1 MFSIYFTIFTCHLK
15 KVLALVLAFACAFTM
30 FAGAAFTDQADF
42 AVKTDVV
49 DTLVQLGVIN
59 GYTDGSFKP
68 NGTVT
73 RAEMAKMIYV
83 LRTGNSDASAYN
95 DDKTSFTDIGTHW
108 ARGYIKYCQSLGI
121 IAGKSNTKFDPNGNV
136 TAQEAAK
143 MLLVT
148 IGYNAEK
155 AGLTGAGWASKT
167 NALADEN
174 GLLEDVNTSFTAACP
189 RQYAA
194 QLIYNAIDTKT
205 VVWRDE
211 AYTNQ
216 NAAGGDNKTVGQKYM
231 NLVKDEAATG
241 KHDNILTKVEKEDG
255 RDTYTI
261 TVAGTP
267 YTRVAKDYS
276 DLIGQD
282 VVVMYK
288 DGDTSKVFGV
298 YAAEDSKVLAAGFV
312 GQLEK
317 DGTEKIKLDG
327 KSFKFD
333 GSDPD
338 ANLVYEINTD
348 TKAKSLAKLATAVDK
363 NATIDKNVAAQPVK
377 LIDNN
382 GDGKIDTAIV
392 TPVKVGQVSAVTKTS
407 VTIKGVKTVKF
418 DDDTIYDGVKKDDY
432 VCYVADA
439 NNSSD
444 GAIVTKLDV
453 TAGKVSGKRTHEA
466 QVDSTWYKTA
476 GDVSVDTNSSYNFV
490 IVGGVVLF
498 ADETEGS
505 VKNVAYIGAVKAKAD
520 TIVGDNDVT
529 VKVRMYFPDKT
540 DAEVKVSK
548 IAGTKLKKGTI
559 TTGPNANVETKA
571 VDDVNTILANNGLVT
586 YSKLSDGTYDIK
598 AVSSKNLAGTDAFVD
613 ATTKNY
619 HSSSVNGAYYDSK
632 INKVSV
638 DDEAVIYV
646 KTVNETKV
654 LTGKQLKNWD
664 KTVDSKL
671 VFTAAYLAEETNG
684 INYVKVAV
692 LESSSNG
699 TVDVPGSKDVVYAYA
714 VTDVYTATVDGEDK
728 DAVQAWN
735 GTKVVTLYAD
745 GTFNETIKAGD
756 LFSYKEN
763 GDYIEKIDT
772 HSAASAAVIGFD
784 GKAEG
789 EITLKVAGTAA
800 QTYTLDEDV
809 VVYVVKDGDH
819 EGVADASIS
828 SIVEAGYNKAGDKR
842 IENVKFILGTG
853 EDNDKVVAIIID
865 EDNELDNAQ
874 EV

>member
-1 MFSIYFTIFTCHLK
+1 
-15 KVLALVLAFACAFTM
+15 M
-30 FAGAAFTDQADF
+30 FAGAAFTDQAD
-42 AVKTDVV
+42 VKVDSDVV
-49 DTLVQLGVIN
+49 DTLVSLGVVN

-68 NGTVT
+68 NDTVT

-95 DDKTSFTDIGTHW
+95 DDYSTFTDIKGHW
-108 ARGYIKYCQSLGI
+108 ARGYVKYCQSLGI
-121 IAGKSNTKFDPNGNV
+121 IAGQSATKFAPDQTV

-148 IGYNAEK
+148 LGYNADK
-155 AGLTGAGWASKT
+155 AGLVGAGWASKT

-174 GLLEDVNTSFTAACP
+174 GLLEDVTTSFTGPCP

-194 QLIYNAIDTKT
+194 QLMYNAIDTPT
-205 VVWRDE
+205 VVWRDD
-211 AYTNQ
+211 AYTKYNYD
-216 NAAGGDNKTVGQKYM
+216 GKENKTIGEKYM
-231 NLVKDEAATG
+231 GLTKFEAKDNN
-241 KHDNILTKVEKEDG
+241 HNNILTEVKKEDN
-255 RDTYTI
+255 RDTYAI
-261 TVAGTP
+261 TVNGKTF
-267 YTRVAKDYS
+267 TRVVSDYTN
-276 DLIGQD
+276 LIGQD
-282 VVVMYK
+282 VVVMTK
-288 DGDTSKVFGV
+288 NGDTSKVFGV
-298 YAAEDSKVLAAGFV
+298 YAAEDSKVLATGYV

-317 DGTEKIKLDG
+317 DGNEKIKLDG
-327 KSFKFD
+327 KSYKFD
-333 GSDPD
+333 NSNP
-338 ANLVYEINTD
+338 ATTTVYNLNTD
-348 TKAKSLAKLATAVDK
+348 TKAQDLATLANAVDK
-363 NATIDKNVAAQPVK
+363 GASINKNTAAAPVK

-382 GDGKIDTAIV
+382 GDGKIDVAIV

-418 DDDTIYDGVKKDDY
+418 DDDAIYDGVKKDDY
-432 VCYVADA
+432 VCYVDEK

-453 TAGKVSGKRTHEA
+453 TAGKVTGKRTHEA

-476 GDVSVDTNSSYNFV
+476 GDVSVDTNSSYDFV
-490 IVGGVVLF
+490 IVGGVVLY

-540 DAEVKVSK
+540 DAEVKISK
-548 IAGTKLKKGTI
+548 IAGTKLKKGA
-559 TTGPNANVETKA
+559 TGKEETQAVEDIK
-571 VDDVNTILANNGLVT
+571 DILKNNGLVT

-598 AVSSKNLAGTDAFVD
+598 AVSDKNLAGTDDFVS
-613 ATTKNY
+613 ATEKHYHDNTK
-619 HSSSVNGAYYDSK
+619 NGAYYDSK

-646 KTVNETKV
+646 KTANETKV

-664 KTVDSKL
+664 KTVDTKL
-671 VFTAAYLAEETNG
+671 VFTAAYLVEETNG
-684 INYVKVAV
+684 INYIKVAA
-692 LESSSNG
+692 LESSSTG
-699 TVDVPGSKDVVYAYA
+699 TVDVPGSKDAIYAYA
-714 VTDVYTATVDGEDK
+714 VTDAYTATVDGEDK
-728 DAVQAWN
+728 DAIQAWN
-735 GTKVVTLYAD
+735 GTQVVTLYAD
-745 GTFNETIKAGD
+745 GTFNATIKAGD

-763 GDYIEKIDT
+763 GKYIEKIDT
-772 HSAASAAVIGFD
+772 ASQASAAVIGFD

-789 EITLKVAGTAA
+789 EITLKVGTHAA

-809 VVYVVKDGDH
+809 VVYVVKDDNR
-819 EGVADASIS
+819 EGVAEASIS
-828 SIVEAGYNKAGDKR
+828 SIVEAGYNKAGTKR

-865 EDNELDNAQ
+865 QDNELKNAA

>member
-1 MFSIYFTIFTCHLK
+1 
-15 KVLALVLAFACAFTM
+15 M
-30 FAGAAFTDQADF
+30 FAGAAFTDQADIK
-42 AVKTDVV
+42 VDSDVV
-49 DTLVQLGVIN
+49 DTLVSLGVIN

-68 NGTVT
+68 NDTVT

-95 DDKTSFTDIGTHW
+95 DDYSTFADIKGHW
-108 ARGYIKYCQSLGI
+108 ARGYVKYCQSLGI
-121 IAGKSNTKFDPNGNV
+121 IAGQSATKFAPDQTV

-148 IGYNAEK
+148 LGYDATK
-155 AGLTGAGWASKT
+155 AGLVGTTWAAKT

-194 QLIYNAIDTKT
+194 QLMYNAIDTPT
-205 VVWRDE
+205 VVWRDD
-211 AYTNQ
+211 AYTKYNYD
-216 NAAGGDNKTVGQKYM
+216 GKENKTIGEKYM
-231 NLVKDEAATG
+231 GLTKFEAKDNN
-241 KHDNILTKVEKEDG
+241 HNNILTEVKKEDN
-255 RDTYTI
+255 RDTYAI
-261 TVAGTP
+261 TVNGKTF
-267 YTRVAKDYS
+267 TRVVSDYTN
-276 DLIGQD
+276 LIGQD
-282 VVVMYK
+282 VVVMHK
-288 DGDTSKVFGV
+288 KNDTSKVFGV
-298 YAAEDSKVLAAGFV
+298 YAAEDSKVLATGYV

-317 DGTEKIKLDG
+317 NGDEKIKLDG
-327 KSFKFD
+327 KSYKFD
-333 GSDPD
+333 NSNPD
-338 ANLVYEINTD
+338 ASLVYEINTD
-348 TKAKSLAKLATAVDK
+348 TKAQSLAKLATAVDK
-363 NATIDKNVAAQPVK
+363 STSIDKNVAAQPVK

-382 GDGKIDTAIV
+382 GDGKIDAAIV

-453 TAGKVSGKRTHEA
+453 TAGKVAGKRTHEA

-476 GDVSVDTNSSYNFV
+476 GDVSVDTNSSYDFV

-498 ADETEGS
+498 ADENEGS

-559 TTGPNANVETKA
+559 TTGDDANVETKA
-571 VDDVNTILANNGLVT
+571 VDDVKKILKDNGLVT

-598 AVSSKNLAGTDAFVD
+598 AVSGSNLAGTDKFVN
-613 ATTKNY
+613 AATKNY
-619 HSSSVNGAYYDSK
+619 HTSSVNGAYYDSK

-646 KTVNETKV
+646 KTANETKV

-664 KTVDSKL
+664 KTVDTKL
-671 VFTAAYLAEETNG
+671 VFTAAYLVEETNG
-684 INYVKVAV
+684 INYIKVAA
-692 LESSSNG
+692 LESSSTG
-699 TVDVPGSKDVVYAYA
+699 IVDVPGSKDAIYAYA
-714 VTDVYTATVDGEDK
+714 VTDAYTATVDGEDK
-728 DAVQAWN
+728 DAIQAWN
-735 GTKVVTLYAD
+735 GTQVVTLYAD
-745 GTFNETIKAGD
+745 GTFNATIQAGD

-763 GDYIEKIDT
+763 GKYIEKIDT
-772 HSAASAAVIGFD
+772 ASQASAAVIGFD

-789 EITLKVAGTAA
+789 EITLKVAGSAA

-809 VVYVVKDGDH
+809 VVYVVKDDDR
-819 EGVADASIS
+819 EGVAEASIS
-828 SIVEAGYNKAGDKR
+828 SIVEAGYNKAGTKR

-865 EDNELDNAQ
+865 QDNELEDAA

>member
-1 MFSIYFTIFTCHLK
+1 
-15 KVLALVLAFACAFTM
+15 LVLAFACAFTM
-30 FAGAAFTDQADF
+30 FASAAFTDQADIK
-42 AVKTDVV
+42 VKAEAV

-68 NGTVT
+68 NDTVT

-95 DDKTSFTDIGTHW
+95 DDKTSFTDIGSHW

-121 IAGKSNTKFDPNGNV
+121 IAGKSNTKFVPNDKV

-148 IGYNAEK
+148 LGYDANK
-155 AGLTGAGWASKT
+155 AGLVGVNWTSRT

-174 GLLEDVNTSFTAACP
+174 GLLEDVNTSFTGPCP

-194 QLIYNAIDTKT
+194 QLIYNAIDTPT
-205 VVWRDE
+205 VVWRDD
-211 AYTNQ
+211 AYTNT
-216 NAAGGDNKTVGQKYM
+216 NYKDEDNKTIGEKYM
-231 NLVKDEAATG
+231 GLTKFKAANG
-241 KHDNILTKVEKEDG
+241 AHNNILTKVEKEDG
-255 RDTYTI
+255 RDTYSI
-261 TVAGTP
+261 TVNGKTF
-267 YTRVAKDYS
+267 TRVVADYTN
-276 DLIGQD
+276 LIGQD
-282 VVVMYK
+282 VVVMAK
-288 DGDTSKVFGV
+288 DKDTSKVFGV
-298 YAAEDSKVLAAGFV
+298 YAAEDSKVLATGFV

-333 GSDPD
+333 DSNPD
-338 ANLVYEINTD
+338 ADLVYEINTD
-348 TKAKSLAKLATAVDK
+348 TKAKSLAKLAAAVDK
-363 NATIDKNVAAQPVK
+363 NASIDKNVAAQPVK

-382 GDGKIDTAIV
+382 GDGKIDAAIV

-432 VCYVADA
+432 VCYVADV

-444 GAIVTKLDV
+444 GAIVTKLDA

-476 GDVSVDTNSSYNFV
+476 GDVSVDTNSSYDFV

-559 TTGPNANVETKA
+559 TTGENANVETKA
-571 VDDVNTILANNGLVT
+571 VAAINAILANNGLVT

-646 KTVNETKV
+646 KTANETKV

-664 KTVDSKL
+664 KTVDANLK
-671 VFTAAYLAEETNG
+671 FTAAYLAEETNG
-684 INYVKVAV
+684 INYVKVAALV
-692 LESSSNG
+692 ADKN
-699 TVDVPGSKDVVYAYA
+699 VDVPGSKDAVYAYA

-763 GDYIEKIDT
+763 GNYIEKIDT

-789 EITLKVAGTAA
+789 EITLKVAGSAA

-865 EDNELDNAQ
+865 EDNELDNAK

>member
-1 MFSIYFTIFTCHLK
+1 
-15 KVLALVLAFACAFTM
+15 M
-30 FAGAAFTDQADF
+30 FAGAAFTDSADF
-42 AVKTDVV
+42 KVKTEVV

-68 NGTVT
+68 NDTVT

-95 DDKTSFTDIGTHW
+95 DDKTTFTDIKGHW
-108 ARGYIKYCQSLGI
+108 ARGYVKYCQSLGI
-121 IAGKSNTKFDPNGNV
+121 IAGQSATKFAPDQTV

-148 IGYNAEK
+148 LGYNAEK
-155 AGLTGAGWASKT
+155 AGLVGAGWASKT

-174 GLLEDVNTSFTAACP
+174 GLLEDVNTSFTSACP

-194 QLIYNAIDTKT
+194 QLIYNAIDTPV
-205 VVWRDE
+205 VVWRDD
-211 AYTNQ
+211 AYTNVDVL
-216 NAAGGDNKTVGQKYM
+216 NRDNQTVGQKYM
-231 NLVKDEAATG
+231 NLVKDEAETG
-241 KHDNILTKVEKEDG
+241 KHDNILTHVKKEDG

-261 TVAGTP
+261 TVAGVP
-267 YTRVAKDYS
+267 YTRVIADYT

-282 VVVMYK
+282 VVVMHK
-288 DGDTSKVFGV
+288 KNDTSKVFGV
-298 YAAEDSKVLAAGFV
+298 YAAEDSKVLATGYV

-317 DGTEKIKLDG
+317 NGDEKIKLDG
-327 KSFKFD
+327 KSYKFD
-333 GSDPD
+333 NSNP
-338 ANLVYEINTD
+338 ATTTVYELNTD
-348 TKAKSLAKLATAVDK
+348 TKAQSLAKLAAAVDK
-363 NATIDKNVAAQPVK
+363 STSIDKNVAAQPVK

-382 GDGKIDTAIV
+382 GDGKIDVAIV

-418 DDDTIYDGVKKDDY
+418 DDDAIYDGVKKDDY
-432 VCYVADA
+432 VCYVDEK

-453 TAGKVSGKRTHEA
+453 TAGKVTGKRTHEA

-476 GDVSVDTNSSYNFV
+476 GDVSVDTNSSYDFV
-490 IVGGVVLF
+490 IVGGVVLY

-540 DAEVKVSK
+540 DAEVKISK
-548 IAGTKLKKGTI
+548 IAGTKLKKGA
-559 TTGPNANVETKA
+559 TGKEETQAVEDIK
-571 VDDVNTILANNGLVT
+571 DILKNNGLVT

-598 AVSSKNLAGTDAFVD
+598 AVSDKNLAGTDDFVS
-613 ATTKNY
+613 ATEKHYHDNTK
-619 HSSSVNGAYYDSK
+619 NGAYYDSK

-646 KTVNETKV
+646 KTANETKV

-664 KTVDSKL
+664 KTVDTKL
-671 VFTAAYLAEETNG
+671 VFTAAYLVEETNG
-684 INYVKVAV
+684 INYIKVAA
-692 LESSSNG
+692 LESSSTG
-699 TVDVPGSKDVVYAYA
+699 TVDVPGSKDAIYAYA
-714 VTDVYTATVDGEDK
+714 VTDAYTATVDGEDK
-728 DAVQAWN
+728 DAIQAWN
-735 GTKVVTLYAD
+735 GTQVVTLYAD
-745 GTFNETIKAGD
+745 GTFNATIKAGD

-763 GDYIEKIDT
+763 GKYIEKIDT
-772 HSAASAAVIGFD
+772 ASQASAAVIGFD

-789 EITLKVAGTAA
+789 EITLKVGTHAA

-809 VVYVVKDGDH
+809 VVYVVKDDDR
-819 EGVADASIS
+819 EGVAEASIS
-828 SIVEAGYNKAGDKR
+828 SIVEAGYNKAGTKR

-865 EDNELDNAQ
+865 QDNELKNAA